1 MSDKK
6 FFVYHLTSII
16 YTTLFLIISTTYW
29 YFNIRGIQDNIDA
42 DLKQMAVVSNE
53 IKLDNLKQLSDNE
66 TKYLNSYDVSLTN
79 QTNEKRKVKVYIMK
93 SNLNKNLTNNY
104 IKYQINDYNIN
115 SLNMD
120 GMIYLDN
127 LNSLEEK
134 NINLKIWI
142 SDSYKGDIN
151 YQGYIVVNS

>member
-1 MSDKK
+1 MSNKLIRS
-6 FFVYHLTSII
+6 YII
-16 YTTLFLIISTTYW
+16 DLIFTTIFLIGSTTYW

-79 QTNEKRKVKVYIMK
+79 QTNEKRKVYIMK

-142 SDSYKGDIN
+142 SDSYIGDIN

>member
-6 FFVYHLTSII
+6 FLVYHLTSII

-79 QTNEKRKVKVYIMK
+79 PTSEKRKVKVYIMK

-120 GMIYLDN
+120 GMIYLDD

-142 SDSYKGDIN
+142 SDSYLGDIN

>member
-1 MSDKK
+1 MSNKLIR
-6 FFVYHLTSII
+6 YYIINII
-16 YTTLFLIISTTYW
+16 YTTIFLIGSTTYW
-29 YFNIRGIQDNIDA
+29 YFNIRGIQDNIDN

-53 IKLDNLKQLSDNE
+53 IKLDSLKQLSDKE

-79 QTNEKRKVKVYIMK
+79 QTNELKRVKVYIMK
-93 SNLNKNLTNNY
+93 TNLNTDLTNNY
-104 IKYQINDYNIN
+104 IKYQINDYGIN

-127 LNSLEEK
+127 LNGLEEK

-142 SDSYKGDIN
+142 SDSYLGDTN
-151 YQGYIVVNS
+151 YQGYIVVNF

>member
-29 YFNIRGIQDNIDA
+29 YFNIRGIQDNIDV

-66 TKYLNSYDVSLTN
+66 TKYLNSYDVSLIN

-142 SDSYKGDIN
+142 SDSYIGDIN

>member
-29 YFNIRGIQDNIDA
+29 YFNIKGIQDNLDDYNIH
-42 DLKQMAVVSNE
+42 VVNE
-53 IKLDNLKQLSDNE
+53 IKLDNLKQISDKE
-66 TKYLNSYDVSLTN
+66 TNSLASYEVSLKNNTLD
-79 QTNEKRKVKVYIMK
+79 KKKMMVYIMK
-93 SNLNKNLTNNY
+93 SNLNSNLTNNY
-104 IKYQINDYNIN
+104 IKYQINNYGIN

-142 SDSYKGDIN
+142 SDSYIGDIN

>member
-6 FFVYHLTSII
+6 FFVYHITSII

-29 YFNIRGIQDNIDA
+29 YFNMRGIQDNIDA

-66 TKYLNSYDVSLTN
+66 TKNLNSYDVSLTN

-120 GMIYLDN
+120 GMIYLDD

-142 SDSYKGDIN
+142 SDSYIGDIN

>member
-1 MSDKK
+1 MSNKLIR
-6 FFVYHLTSII
+6 YYIINII
-16 YTTLFLIISTTYW
+16 YTTIFLIGSTTYW
-29 YFNIRGIQDNIDA
+29 YFNIKGIQDNLDDYNIH
-42 DLKQMAVVSNE
+42 VVNE
-53 IKLDNLKQLSDNE
+53 IKLDNLKQISDKE
-66 TKYLNSYDVSLTN
+66 TNSLASYEVSLKNNTLD
-79 QTNEKRKVKVYIMK
+79 KKKMMVYIMK
-93 SNLNKNLTNNY
+93 SNLNSNLTNNY
-104 IKYQINDYNIN
+104 IKYQINNYGIN

-142 SDSYKGDIN
+142 SDSYIGDIN

>member
-142 SDSYKGDIN
+142 SDSYIGDIN

>member
-1 MSDKK
+1 MTKK
-6 FFVYHLTSII
+6 EIRYHILSIV

-29 YFNIRGIQDNIDA
+29 YFNIQGIQDNIDN

-53 IKLDNLKQLSDNE
+53 IKLDSLKQLSDNE

-79 QTNEKRKVKVYIMK
+79 QTNELKRVKVYIMK
-93 SNLNKNLTNNY
+93 TNLNTDLTNNY
-104 IKYQINDYNIN
+104 IKYQINDYYIN

-127 LNSLEEK
+127 LNGLEEK

-142 SDSYKGDIN
+142 SDTYQGDTN
-151 YQGYIVVNS
+151 YQGYIVVNF

>member
-53 IKLDNLKQLSDNE
+53 IKLDNLKQLGDNE
-66 TKYLNSYDVSLTN
+66 TKYLNSYDVSLIN

-142 SDSYKGDIN
+142 SDSYIGDIN

>member
-42 DLKQMAVVSNE
+42 DLKQMVVSNE

-142 SDSYKGDIN
+142 SDSYIGDIN